1 MIWVREDLRRIGIAS
16 QLTKDLAI
24 ESTTRQLE
32 GSESFW
38 RARGLVAPL

>member
-1 MIWVREDLRRIGIAS
+1 MIWVREDLRRMVLAS
-16 QLTKDLAI
+16 QLIKDLSI

-38 RARGLVAPL
+38 RARL